1 MARRCS
7 GATAGARTT
16 AATKPL
22 TMFYNG
28 GVAVFHLP
36 QDKAEDL
43 MKMAA
48 GEEGGDA
55 RPAPRRANHGEELL
69 SKMRQVGAGSPN
81 HLRVGAAR
89 PPLPSRRPCSGQSA
103 APFQCAAIGC
113 GGTPLHAYRQ
123 SYTAPFQRLES
134 RPSNPAQGTAPL
146 GSANPSASINDSSPA
161 ETYHLVSRPPPY
173 DTDPRY
179 ARVQREGLVSR
190 REKSINLA
198 QEDSVALRRNGSS
211 SGIEHLAAQKK
222 RSSTENEGEYKVHRS
237 ESTKSLSA
245 KAYSSSYVVGS
256 EDEDVCPTC
265 LEEYTPDNPK
275 IITKCC
281 HHFHLGCI
289 YEWMERSD
297 TCPICDKVRY

>member
-1 MARRCS
+1 M
-7 GATAGARTT
+7 
-16 AATKPL
+16 
-22 TMFYNG
+22 G
-28 GVAVFHLP
+28 GFCCCLS
-36 QDKAEDL
+36 AEEFD
-43 MKMAA
+43 
-48 GEEGGDA
+48 EY
-55 RPAPRRANHGEELL
+55 
-69 SKMRQVGAGSPN
+69 VYPN
-81 HLRVGAAR
+81 N
-89 PPLPSRRPCSGQSA
+89 P
-103 APFQCAAIGC
+103 I
-113 GGTPLHAYRQ
+113 YRQ
-123 SYTAPFQRLES
+123 CVSLRHLFHSIFGGYTATFQRLES
-134 RPSNPAQGTAPL
+134 RPNNPAQGVAPL
-146 GSANPSASINDSSPA
+146 GSTNPSVNINDNSLN
-161 ETYHLVSRPPPY
+161 LVSRPPPY

-198 QEDSVALRRNGSS
+198 QEESLALRRNASS

-222 RSSTENEGEYKVHRS
+222 RNSTENEGEYKVHRS

-245 KAYSSSYVVGS
+245 KAYSSSYAVVAS

-297 TCPICDKVRY
+297 TCPICGNGVLREPMIAFRFT

>member
-1 MARRCS
+1 M
-7 GATAGARTT
+7 
-16 AATKPL
+16 
-22 TMFYNG
+22 G
-28 GVAVFHLP
+28 GFCCCLST
-36 QDKAEDL
+36 EDF
-43 MKMAA
+43 
-48 GEEGGDA
+48 GEY
-55 RPAPRRANHGEELL
+55 
-69 SKMRQVGAGSPN
+69 VYPN
-81 HLRVGAAR
+81 N
-89 PPLPSRRPCSGQSA
+89 P
-103 APFQCAAIGC
+103 I
-113 GGTPLHAYRQ
+113 YRQ
-123 SYTAPFQRLES
+123 CISLRHFFHNIFGGYTATFQRLES
-134 RPSNPAQGTAPL
+134 RPNNPAQGVAPL
-146 GSANPSASINDSSPA
+146 GSTNPSVNINDNSLA

-190 REKSINLA
+190 REKCINLA
-198 QEDSVALRRNGSS
+198 QEESLALRRNGSS
-211 SGIEHLAAQKK
+211 SGIEHVAAQKK

-245 KAYSSSYVVGS
+245 KAYSSSYAVGAS

-297 TCPICDKVRY
+297 TCPICGKEMEFCESP